1 MLRWAFGYLAMAVVV
16 AIGFAALQ
24 EGDRPERASVRAAT
38 EDGTKRARSVRAHEH
53 DVENESAWDEEGTW
67 DDESAWDD
75 ESGLDDESG
84 WEDGSAPEDGSGLDD
99 EGYPDDESEAEH
111 ESDLEYVIDAGAGGH
126 FVIEAVVN
134 GAPVTFLVDTGASD
148 IVLTMADAERLGF
161 RPENL
166 RFTQR
171 FATAN
176 GEVRAAPVVLREVR
190 IGQFSLFDMPA
201 SVNEAPLRVSLL
213 GMSFLKRLHG
223 YGVEDGRLILRW

>member
-24 EGDRPERASVRAAT
+24 EGDRPERASVSAAT
-38 EDGTKRARSVRAHEH
+38 KHGTKSARSVPANQD
-53 DVENESAWDEEGTW
+53 DVENESGW
-67 DDESAWDD
+67 
-75 ESGLDDESG
+75 DDESG
-84 WEDGSAPEDGSGLDD
+84 WEDEGGWDD
-99 EGYPDDESEAEH
+99 ENAWEDESAWEDEGAPDEESSVDVESEADY

-126 FVIEAVVN
+126 FLVEAVVN

-148 IVLTMADAERLGF
+148 VVLTMADAERLGF

-176 GEVRAAPVVLREVR
+176 GEVRGAPVVLREVR
-190 IGQFSLFDMPA
+190 IGQFSLFDLPA

-223 YGVEDGRLILRW
+223 YSVEDGRLILRW

>member
-24 EGDRPERASVRAAT
+24 EGDRPERASVSAAT
-38 EDGTKRARSVRAHEH
+38 KHGTKSARSVRANQDE
-53 DVENESAWDEEGTW
+53 VENESAWD
-67 DDESAWDD
+67 DD
-75 ESGLDDESG
+75 
-84 WEDGSAPEDGSGLDD
+84 SAPDDGSGVDD
-99 EGYPDDESEAEH
+99 GGYPDDESEPDY

-126 FVIEAVVN
+126 FLVEAVVN

-148 IVLTMADAERLGF
+148 VVLTMADAKRLGF

-171 FATAN
+171 FASAN
-176 GEVRAAPVVLREVR
+176 GEVRGAPVVLREIR
-190 IGQFSLFDMPA
+190 IGQFSVFDMPA
-201 SVNEAPLRVSLL
+201 SVNEAPLRISLL
-213 GMSFLKRLHG
+213 GMSFLKRLQG

>member
-1 MLRWAFGYLAMAVVV
+1 MAIVV

-24 EGDRPERASVRAAT
+24 EGDRPERASVSAAT
-38 EDGTKRARSVRAHEH
+38 KHGTKSARSVRANQD
-53 DVENESAWDEEGTW
+53 DVENERGW
-67 DDESAWDD
+67 DDESDWED
-75 ESGLDDESG
+75 ESA
-84 WEDGSAPEDGSGLDD
+84 WEDEGVPDEGSGVDV
-99 EGYPDDESEAEH
+99 ESEADY

-126 FVIEAVVN
+126 FLVEAVVN

-148 IVLTMADAERLGF
+148 VVLTTADAERLGF

-223 YGVEDGRLILRW
+223 YSVEDGRLILRW